1 MSVMPVTTRDYE
13 ARRAPLTAV
22 PTKVN
27 EIKVEETAE
36 MLLYEELAKARI
48 QDLEEGVRAQRV
60 RGHARAVRAARR
72 WSRVA
77 DWASKRSQRL
87 QR

>member
-1 MSVMPVTTRDYE
+1 MSATPVTTRDYE
-13 ARRAPLTAV
+13 ARRAPLTAA

-36 MLLYEELAKARI
+36 MLLHEELAKARI
-48 QDLEEGVRAQRV
+48 RDLEEGVRAQRHRSAV
-60 RGHARAVRAARR
+60 RAARAARR

-77 DWASKRSQRL
+77 DWASRRSHNL

>member
-1 MSVMPVTTRDYE
+1 MSAMPVTTRDYE

-48 QDLEEGVRAQRV
+48 RDLEEGVRAQRQ
-60 RGHARAVRAARR
+60 RGVIRASRASKR

-77 DWASKRSQRL
+77 RWASQRSHNL